1 MSVKFMHV
9 CLFIVCF
16 NFAFLI
22 ITPMGLF
29 GGGVGPAGV
38 GTTDLNI
45 ASMIAVS
52 ITVGA
57 LALGGIVIAGWT
69 FKTSSVLT
77 AFLGIYT
84 SSSIVFGLLFAQ
96 LLAAIGVG
104 IPSTAVITGVILALY
119 GFVGVE
125 GAMQIAGTP
134 YGIMD

>member
-1 MSVKFMHV
+1 MKFMHV
-9 CLFIVCF
+9 CMFIVCF

-29 GGGVGPAGV
+29 GGGVGPSGV

-45 ASMIAVS
+45 TGMIGVAV
-52 ITVGA
+52 IVGA
-57 LALGGIVIAGWT
+57 LALGGVVIAGWT

-77 AFLGIYT
+77 AFLGIYVA
-84 SSSIVFGLLFAQ
+84 SSALMLTIFAQ
-96 LLAAIGVG
+96 LMAAIGVG
-104 IPSTAVITGVILALY
+104 IPSTAVMTGVITALY